1 MQSYHT
7 DAPSVRKFFDKHFSE
22 TKLLDLR
29 ATEGLLGGGL
39 DSKLEEAGEEAV
51 QAWAQL
57 LFDRFSGDDYLGCA
71 DHLLAVLRK

>member
-1 MQSYHT
+1 M
-7 DAPSVRKFFDKHFSE
+7 REFFKKHFSE

-39 DSKLEEAGEEAV
+39 DAKLEEAGGEETV
-51 QAWAQL
+51 QAWAQM
-57 LFDRFSGDDYLGCA
+57 LFDRFSGEDYLGCA